1 MKVKTQKS
9 ALPGAWI
16 VNPIDKGRKSIK
28 SNNNIYLENDTSFEI
43 ELFNPLTDNI
53 LADIRLNGKSISKT
67 GLIVKPGQ
75 RIYLDCFID
84 DKKKFIFQ
92 TYEVENS
99 IESKQAIK
107 NNGVLE
113 VFFYKEQAISIQNW
127 PNRFHQTVIREY
139 YPVYYPTYPRYYDY
153 PWYSTGINWYSG
165 GTVTTTG
172 GNSTLTIDGNINL
185 SSSISSG
192 TSYSSSI
199 GPNAFYSNVSNTS
212 SFGEGIQQKSLSD
225 KIETGRVEKGE
236 KSDQKFEEVDME
248 FEKNYIHHLVY
259 NLLPTSQKPI
269 EASELEKKFCSE
281 CGSKIKDKFKFCPAC
296 GEKI

>member
-53 LADIRLNGKSISKT
+53 LADIRLNGNAISKT

-99 IESKQAIK
+99 NESKRAIK
-107 NNGVLE
+107 NNGTLE
-113 VFFYKEQAISIQNW
+113 IFFYKEQAINIQNW
-127 PNRFHQTVIREY
+127 PNRFHQTIIREY
-139 YPVYYPTYPRYYDY
+139 YPVYYPRYYDY
-153 PWYSTGINWYSG
+153 PWYIGTGTTYG
-165 GTVTTTG
+165 G
-172 GNSTLTIDGNINL
+172 STLTTSNYDGTFTLNDGNVNL
-185 SSSISSG
+185 STTG
-192 TSYSSSI
+192 TTNYSSI
-199 GPNAFYSNVSNTS
+199 GSSNAFYSNVSNTS
-212 SFGEGIQQKSLSD
+212 SFGEGIQQNGLSD

-236 KSDQKFEEVDME
+236 NSDQKFEEIDME

-259 NLLPTSQKPI
+259 NLLPTSQKPV
-269 EASELEKKFCSE
+269 EASELEKKFCGM